1 MYTKHT
7 NIMSYFEEIRKT
19 YKEAKAKL
27 IEVLEEG
34 QEVKLLE
41 KMEDEEGYVDEF
53 YELPQQTMMSK
64 HNIGLHYYL
73 HTVSLK
79 DGEIYVTGFEIEE
92 AETEKFQL
100 GSVDYG
106 TACYIIDEVL
116 NLL

>member
-1 MYTKHT
+1 
-7 NIMSYFEEIRKT
+7 MSYFEEIRKT

-41 KMEDEEGYVDEF
+41 ILDGEEGYVDEF
-53 YELPQQTMMSK
+53 YELPQQTMSSK
-64 HNIGLHYYL
+64 HGFALHYYL

-79 DGEIYVTGFEIEE
+79 DGEIYVTGLEIEE
-92 AETEKFQL
+92 AEHEKFQL
-100 GSVDYG
+100 GSIDYG
-106 TACYIIDEVL
+106 TACYVIDEVL